1 MTDDLRSG
9 AIRLTPS
16 DRLMGAPRLSCF
28 VVATDPGVYPHT
40 WWARAARPGAGSPP
54 MLPTRHGAIEHRTH
68 AAPRTTRAEPH
79 SVPHAHLLSCGG
91 VLSVRVGRLLV
102 MVGDGVRDMAARS
115 HTPRR
120 CGIDDTNH

>member
-1 MTDDLRSG
+1 
-9 AIRLTPS
+9 
-16 DRLMGAPRLSCF
+16 MGARRLLCF
-28 VVATDPGVYPHT
+28 VVATDLVGARGAPGGGI
-40 WWARAARPGAGSPP
+40 AP
-54 MLPTRHGAIEHRTH
+54 MLPTRHGAVEHRTH

-91 VLSVRVGRLLV
+91 VLSVRVGQLLV

-120 CGIDDTNH
+120 CGIDDKNH